1 VGRLLQTMPL
11 LRGQPRIDQRCETHC
26 LRLRFPARLAAA
38 TVHRGG
44 RPRSTA
50 DELCPVVPSTLAPSP
65 DGSSRPVSAWRR
77 SRHRK
82 TAGNPPS
89 PRAATR
95 GGPRSHGQNT
105 HDRPPRMS
113 SRRNGRASS
122 PARACASAYRRIA
135 GGGEPSMAALTQRGA
150 AVVPRFIF
158 SGPRQLTSIRGF
170 RFVPG
175 PRRPSALQTSQR
187 ARPLRP
193 GSVFTRAPACATD
206 GQPACDARGTAAHPR
221 PRRRHLEGVA
231 ALVTLGITRLGIGAA
246 DDANDDERIG
256 EFPIRTGACDC
267 LLPTV
272 VVKIVP
278 VAVPCR
284 LGG

>member
-1 VGRLLQTMPL
+1 VRARTGASRVAGNLPWQL
-11 LRGQPRIDQRCETHC
+11 D
-26 LRLRFPARLAAA
+26 PARGRSRAPIHLLGAAA
-38 TVHRGG
+38 ADLY
-44 RPRSTA
+44 PRLP
-50 DELCPVVPSTLAPSP
+50 LCPWPAP
-65 DGSSRPVSAWRR
+65 PV
-77 SRHRK
+77 
-82 TAGNPPS
+82 G
-89 PRAATR
+89 AA
-95 GGPRSHGQNT
+95 NF
-105 HDRPPRMS
+105 
-113 SRRNGRASS
+113 A
-122 PARACASAYRRIA
+122 ASATASTRFR
-135 GGGEPSMAALTQRGA
+135 LHQGA
-150 AVVPRFIF
+150 
-158 SGPRQLTSIRGF
+158 
-170 RFVPG
+170 
-175 PRRPSALQTSQR
+175 
-187 ARPLRP
+187 
-193 GSVFTRAPACATD
+193 ACATD